1 MKDADRCKACD
12 GKKIVD
18 NEKKVE
24 VPLEPGVPHEYSYKF
39 TGEADEAPG
48 IMAGDLYVKVNI
60 KEHAVFKR
68 KGADLYIDKNITLL
82 EALSGVYFEIK
93 HLDGSTLKISTA
105 PGEYI
110 ENHSTRT
117 VIGKGM
123 PFFKDAF
130 SHGNL
135 YVKFNV

>member
-18 NEKKVE
+18 NEKKIE

-110 ENHSTRT
+110 ENHSIRT